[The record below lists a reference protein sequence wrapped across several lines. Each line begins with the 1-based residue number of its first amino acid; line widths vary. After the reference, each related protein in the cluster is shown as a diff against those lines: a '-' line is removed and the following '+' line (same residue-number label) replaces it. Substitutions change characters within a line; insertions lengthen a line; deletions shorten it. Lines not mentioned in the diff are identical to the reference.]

1 MRKHVPPEGRA
12 SARPVSRRSLLCV
25 PLQWMTLLSSSR
37 RLVLGFAIFAALF
50 FLAMVALHPFL
61 ALGVLFVSHLLILC
75 PTLVANCQWWGRVVT
90 HFETSGQEVW
100 LTIDDGPDPVHTP
113 RMLQILLR
121 FEAKATFFVI
131 GERAAKYPAEM
142 ESIRAAGH
150 EIANHTASHPSKT
163 FWCFPPSRIA
173 AEIDG
178 CRVAT
183 PYFRAPAGLKN
194 FFIHPALERRRME
207 LVGWTVRGLDT
218 VSTDAEAVAARVLRG
233 VKPGAIVLLH
243 EGHRTT
249 TEPDFHPR
257 CLELTLLAL
266 TKESYRCVLPRP
278 EQLRPGSGGK
288 RRGDC

>member
-75 PTLVANCQWWGRVVT
+75 PTLVANCQWWGRVIT
-90 HFETSGQEVW
+90 YFETPRREVW

-150 EIANHTASHPSKT
+150 EIANHTWSHLDLAHQSEPAVRAEIMKVVVRALRERT
-163 FWCFPPSRIA
+163 GKPPSR
-173 AEIDG
+173 
-178 CRVAT
+178 
-183 PYFRAPAGLKN
+183 
-194 FFIHPALERRRME
+194 
-207 LVGWTVRGLDT
+207 
-218 VSTDAEAVAARVLRG
+218 
-233 VKPGAIVLLH
+233 
-243 EGHRTT
+243 
-249 TEPDFHPR
+249 
-257 CLELTLLAL
+257 
-266 TKESYRCVLPRP
+266 PRP
-278 EQLRPGSGGK
+278 AQNQNG
-288 RRGDC
+288 